1 MMLKIIQLKDVHFLP
16 KLVHQARLVM
26 LMIEDITNCY
36 VVNGKL
42 ESSIVKNQNLCIATI

>member
-1 MMLKIIQLKDVHFLP
+1 MLKIIQLKDVDLLP
-16 KLVHQARLVM
+16 KLVHQAR

-42 ESSIVKNQNLCIATI
+42 ESSIVKNQNLCIATV